1 MEIAELKQNVDRLAA
16 LTIQQEKVKAEMDQL
31 KAAFEKQAEADL
43 KDSKEKTIEYWGEG
57 NAKVVV
63 QNSETVKPIAMSVL
77 RNLLGN
83 AYSDFV
89 KEESKATLNAE
100 CKSFLTAMVQG
111 KYIEDDLTAVIGKIT
126 NDAKEQQLL
135 LKKLKGKYRS
145 DKKTIMKVTGLD
157 PESANDYAYLVEEVY
172 AYKTIKQI
180 LEAAKFAGTFEDA
193 VEKVKASVIVDEG
206 IKVTVEKE

>member
-1 MEIAELKQNVDRLAA
+1 MEIAELKQNVDRLTA

-43 KDSKEKTIEYWGEG
+43 KDSKEKTIEYWGEN

-126 NDAKEQQLL
+126 GDAKEQQLL

-180 LEAAKFAGTFEDA
+180 LEAANFVGTFEEA